1 MRQGIAIAAAV
12 LAAAIA
18 VFAFIRLA
26 SKDGAPVDAP
36 LAQGDAVTLPDICR
50 EILFER
56 ARVIACDVDPAADEI
71 RIVHSGSD
79 GAPYG
84 SVPAFAAAVQGA
96 AAPDRDELQVLRA
109 GLDAADRW
117 TTVSST
123 YARRLLDGREG
134 AALREAFDAHRD
146 ALTAIECGVDASTWS
161 PTTDVHLPCRFDPI
175 DRRGKGRCKGALQ
188 QAMSLPVRADVPLVG
203 VVATGPADRTI
214 EVFAE
219 IARKVLRNDVQ
230 VVVQIDAAEPA
241 ERVAVLE
248 ALGDRWPD
256 RLQVRRGSA
265 EATTHLII
273 AASDLLLVLA
283 DAADGVALQLRG
295 QRYGAVPVVPADSAL
310 SDAIVDCDASLRTG
324 TGFVADDAGP
334 DAVLAAVRR
343 GLAAFTNGAA
353 FGGLQGRVM
362 GLDSSWERSARRYEH
377 VYRVA
382 LAEHAAQSA

>member
-1 MRQGIAIAAAV
+1 M
-12 LAAAIA
+12 
-18 VFAFIRLA
+18 
-26 SKDGAPVDAP
+26 
-36 LAQGDAVTLPDICR
+36 
-50 EILFER
+50 
-56 ARVIACDVDPAADEI
+56 
-71 RIVHSGSD
+71 
-79 GAPYG
+79 
-84 SVPAFAAAVQGA
+84 
-96 AAPDRDELQVLRA
+96 
-109 GLDAADRW
+109 
-117 TTVSST
+117 
-123 YARRLLDGREG
+123 LDGREG